1 MFTGIVEA
9 VGEVRS
15 VGPRLAVA
23 SRLVEAAAIGDS
35 IAIDGVCLTVVERR
49 GDVVAFDLS
58 RETLDRTGL
67 GELRE
72 GDRVNLERPL
82 AADGR
87 FGGHIVQG
95 HVDGVGTLVSLRRDA
110 DFHWMRVRFPRELA
124 PYIVH
129 RGSIAIDGI
138 SLTVA
143 SLGADRFGVQIIP
156 HTRTVTTLA
165 DRQPGHRVNLEAD
178 IIGKYAARL
187 ADLSRGPSPT

>member
-95 HVDGVGTLVSLRRDA
+95 HVDGVGTVVALERTPTGATLTVEAPDDLGRYLVEKGSDA
-110 DFHWMRVRFPRELA
+110 V
-124 PYIVH
+124 
-129 RGSIAIDGI
+129 DGV

-143 SLGADRFGVQIIP
+143 RLDRTTFDVALVP
-156 HTRTVTTLA
+156 HTLAATTLGDLA
-165 DRQPGHRVNLEAD
+165 AGDPVNLEAD
-178 IIGKYAARL
+178 VIAKYVESMLERRTH
-187 ADLSRGPSPT
+187 D

>member
-95 HVDGVGTLVSLRRDA
+95 HVDGVGTVVALEPTTTGATLRVAVPDDVVRYLV
-110 DFHWMRVRFPRELA
+110 EK
-124 PYIVH
+124 
-129 RGSIAIDGI
+129 GSVAIDGV

-143 SLGADRFGVQIIP
+143 RLDRTTFDVALVP
-156 HTRTVTTLA
+156 HTLAATTLGDLA
-165 DRQPGHRVNLEAD
+165 AGDPVNLEAD
-178 IIGKYAARL
+178 VIAKYVESMLERRTH
-187 ADLSRGPSPT
+187 D

>member
-95 HVDGVGTLVSLRRDA
+95 HVDGVGTVVALERTPTGATLTVEAPDDLGRYLV
-110 DFHWMRVRFPRELA
+110 EK
-124 PYIVH
+124 
-129 RGSIAIDGI
+129 GSVAVDGV

-143 SLGADRFGVQIIP
+143 RLDRTTFDVALVP
-156 HTRTVTTLA
+156 HTLAATTLGDLA
-165 DRQPGHRVNLEAD
+165 AGDPVNLEAD
-178 IIGKYAARL
+178 VIAKYVESMLERRTH
-187 ADLSRGPSPT
+187 D

>member
-9 VGEVRS
+9 VGEVRA
-15 VGPRLAVA
+15 VGSRLAVA

-58 RETLDRTGL
+58 QETLVRTGL

-95 HVDGVGTLVSLRRDA
+95 HVDGVGTVVALERTPTGATLTVEAPDDLGRYLV
-110 DFHWMRVRFPRELA
+110 EK
-124 PYIVH
+124 
-129 RGSIAIDGI
+129 GSVAVDGV

-143 SLGADRFGVQIIP
+143 RLDRTTFDVALVP
-156 HTRTVTTLA
+156 HTLAATTLGDLA
-165 DRQPGHRVNLEAD
+165 AGDPVNLEAD
-178 IIGKYAARL
+178 VIAKYVESMLERRTH
-187 ADLSRGPSPT
+187 D

>member
-15 VGPRLAVA
+15 VEPRLAVA

-95 HVDGVGTLVSLRRDA
+95 HVDGVGTVVALERTPTGATLTVEAPDDLGRYLV
-110 DFHWMRVRFPRELA
+110 EK
-124 PYIVH
+124 
-129 RGSIAIDGI
+129 GSVAVDGV

-143 SLGADRFGVQIIP
+143 RLDRTTFDVALVP
-156 HTRTVTTLA
+156 HTLAATTLGDLA
-165 DRQPGHRVNLEAD
+165 AGDPVNLEAD
-178 IIGKYAARL
+178 VIAKYVESMLERRTH
-187 ADLSRGPSPT
+187 D

>member
-95 HVDGVGTLVSLRRDA
+95 HVDGVGTVVALERTPTGATLTVEAPDDLGRYLV
-110 DFHWMRVRFPRELA
+110 EK
-124 PYIVH
+124 
-129 RGSIAIDGI
+129 GSVAVDGV

-143 SLGADRFGVQIIP
+143 RLDRTTFDVALVP
-156 HTRTVTTLA
+156 HTLVATTLGDLA
-165 DRQPGHRVNLEAD
+165 AGDPVNLEAD
-178 IIGKYAARL
+178 VIAKYVESMLER
-187 ADLSRGPSPT
+187 RTHG